1 MNDSGTVPRT
11 PNPARSAASRAA
23 MRRRWGPQRVLRLD
37 QLDPVTAGII
47 RAILDAQASAAQ
59 REAVSAI
66 ASETAQAAGEHGH
79 ARSVG

>member
-1 MNDSGTVPRT
+1 MVSATRDPVKARAGTIG
-11 PNPARSAASRAA
+11 ARA
-23 MRRRWGPQRVLRLD
+23 RWGPARVLRLD